1 MSLINVE
8 IKIPSENY
16 KTVIN
21 VLKAL
26 NVTIKKKGSEG
37 DLFYPELE
45 KKIQKARE
53 EKENGTLK
61 TFDSVEQL
69 WENL

>member
-37 DLFYPELE
+37 DLFYLELE
-45 KKIQKARE
+45 KKIQKARK

-61 TFDSVEQL
+61 AFDSVEQL